1 MNTTLTFDQEE
12 AYIARA
18 EQDVHWQTVCASAK
32 LEGVNLDASNS
43 ILCGQHLA
51 GDITAD
57 EWIQAIIDKYPSAS
71 SMH

>member
-1 MNTTLTFDQEE
+1 MDNTLTFEQEE
-12 AYIARA
+12 AYIALA

-32 LEGVNLDASNS
+32 LEGVNLDASNA

-51 GDITAD
+51 GDITYD
-57 EWIQAIIDKYPSAS
+57 QWLQAIIDKYPSAS